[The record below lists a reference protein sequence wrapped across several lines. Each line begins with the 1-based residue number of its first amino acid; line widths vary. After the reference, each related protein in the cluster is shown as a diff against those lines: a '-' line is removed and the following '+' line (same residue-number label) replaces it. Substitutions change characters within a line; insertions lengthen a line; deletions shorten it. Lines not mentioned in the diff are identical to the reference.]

1 MKKLGLLLCVL
12 VTMGVN
18 ANEQDDSIQTAK
30 RFCGVNQECIDNFA
44 IELDS
49 SYEAG
54 LRDGNK
60 GNHSKFI
67 KARRE
72 KLSTFCIGAPVG
84 DMCMAYRDSLLS
96 NYIKGLSER

>member
-1 MKKLGLLLCVL
+1 MKKIGLLLL
-12 VTMGVN
+12 FFVTMGVN
-18 ANEQDDSIQTAK
+18 ANEQDNSIQIAK
-30 RFCGVNQECIDNFA
+30 KFCITNQECIDNLA

-54 LRDGNK
+54 LRDGGK
-60 GNHSKFI
+60 GNQSKFI
-67 KARRE
+67 NARRE
-72 KLSTFCIGAPVG
+72 KLSTFCIGAPAG